1 MDVIQEKEELDQAIE
16 NFKKSGINRLY
27 VIAQTT
33 FSMEKFEAYADFI
46 SNKLKEY
53 DVTIN
58 NTICDSTRLRQ
69 EEVEKMSKTV
79 EYMIIIGGKNSANT
93 QKLYNIAIKN
103 CPSIHIQTKD
113 DLNIE
118 EIKKYNKIGISAGA
132 STPKES
138 IEEVVE
144 MLERI

>member
-1 MDVIQEKEELDQAIE
+1 
-16 NFKKSGINRLY
+16 
-27 VIAQTT
+27 
-33 FSMEKFEAYADFI
+33 MEKFEAYADFI

-93 QKLYNIAIKN
+93 QKLYNYVRVDFRTCRDSPAKN
-103 CPSIHIQTKD
+103 EPLQNHLQ
-113 DLNIE
+113 
-118 EIKKYNKIGISAGA
+118 
-132 STPKES
+132 P
-138 IEEVVE
+138 
-144 MLERI
+144 

>member
-1 MDVIQEKEELDQAIE
+1 MYVIQEKEELDQAIE

-46 SNKLKEY
+46 SDKLKEY

>member
-1 MDVIQEKEELDQAIE
+1 
-16 NFKKSGINRLY
+16 
-27 VIAQTT
+27 
-33 FSMEKFEAYADFI
+33 
-46 SNKLKEY
+46 
-53 DVTIN
+53 
-58 NTICDSTRLRQ
+58 
-69 EEVEKMSKTV
+69 MSKTV

-103 CPSIHIQTKD
+103 CPSIYIQTKD

>member
-1 MDVIQEKEELDQAIE
+1 
-16 NFKKSGINRLY
+16 
-27 VIAQTT
+27 
-33 FSMEKFEAYADFI
+33 MEKFEAYADFI